1 MIVKDSITCYVASWR
16 GMFLQGGRAQSVWN
30 SKVSLSRS
38 LPHGYDVTKVKMVE
52 YLESIGRVSDAAV
65 VLGSIYSGKYNYSI
79 VRQYVSTDGYA
90 EFDRNNHIND
100 FIEIKE
106 IANVPTANPLQP

>member
-1 MIVKDSITCYVASWR
+1 MIVKDSVKCYVASWR
-16 GMFLQGGRAQSVWN
+16 GMFLQGGRAQSIWN
-30 SKVSLSRS
+30 SEAGLSRS

-52 YLESIGRVSDAAV
+52 YLESIGEVSDAAEI
-65 VLGSIYSGKYNYSI
+65 LGAIYSGKYNFSV
-79 VRQYVSTDGYA
+79 VRKYVNTDSYK
-90 EFDRNNHIND
+90 EFDKNHNIKD